1 MHGPAC
7 NLQAMQR
14 PLRRPR
20 RLPAAPRRAYIHGS
34 IRRRNSFWR
43 IAFPETQEP
52 PVAGH
57 SKWAQ
62 IKRKKAVNDNKRG
75 QHFTK
80 LIREITVAARAG
92 GGDPGMNPRLRLA
105 VDTAKAA
112 NMPAENIDRAIKK
125 GTGELEG
132 VDYQEIPY
140 EGYGPGGVA
149 LYIET
154 LTDNANRTVSE
165 IRYVLSRNE
174 GSMGTSGSVAWQ
186 FERKGQIYIDATKH
200 DEDAT
205 LMAALEAGAE
215 DLRRDDDVYVVTTEL
230 ASFNAVQEGLRSA
243 GVRFDD
249 AELAMIAR
257 NTVAVGGA
265 DAQKLLKLL
274 DALDDLDDVQ
284 KVHSNADIDA
294 AAYAEADA

>member
-1 MHGPAC
+1 M
-7 NLQAMQR
+7 
-14 PLRRPR
+14 
-20 RLPAAPRRAYIHGS
+20 
-34 IRRRNSFWR
+34 
-43 IAFPETQEP
+43 
-52 PVAGH
+52 AGH

-80 LIREITVAARAG
+80 LIREITVAARSG

-112 NMPAENIDRAIKK
+112 NMPADNIDRAIKK

-132 VDYQEIPY
+132 VDYQEVSY

-149 LYIET
+149 IYIET
-154 LTDNANRTVSE
+154 LTDNANRTVSD
-165 IRYVLSRNE
+165 IRYVLSRND
-174 GSMGTSGSVAWQ
+174 GSMGTSGSVSWQ
-186 FERKGQIYIDATKH
+186 FERKGQIYVDANRH

-205 LMAALEAGAE
+205 LLAALEAGAE
-215 DLRRDDDVYVVTTEL
+215 DLRREDDVYVISTEL
-230 ASFNAVQEGLRSA
+230 TSFTAVQEGLQKA
-243 GVRFDD
+243 GVEFEE
-249 AELAMIAR
+249 AELSMVAK
-257 NTVAVGGA
+257 NTVSVSGT
-265 DAQKLLKLL
+265 DAQKLIKLL